1 MTAQTKNPKI
11 TEMIV
16 RKTTVRPVKIKEIVG
31 AKIKKTL
38 EMTKMAA
45 TMITRMMMALKSC
58 QLVKERWTI

>member
-38 EMTKMAA
+38 EMIKMAA
-45 TMITRMMMALKSC
+45 TMITLMMMALKSC